1 MTGADLP
8 ALNAALN
15 ATSAVLIVLGFLAI
29 RRKQVLMHQRCMIA
43 AVIVSGL
50 FLASY
55 LYYHFAVRGVT
66 YFAYSG
72 WVRLLYFFV
81 LDSHILLAIVVIP
94 LVLTTA
100 WLGWRNRLASHVR
113 LARWTLPIWLYV
125 SLTGVLVYWM
135 LYHLYPPT

>member
-55 LYYHFAVRGVT
+55 LYYHFAVRASPTSLTAAGLGCCISSCLTHT
-66 YFAYSG
+66 YCWRS
-72 WVRLLYFFV
+72 LLYHW
-81 LDSHILLAIVVIP
+81 S
-94 LVLTTA
+94 
-100 WLGWRNRLASHVR
+100 
-113 LARWTLPIWLYV
+113 
-125 SLTGVLVYWM
+125 
-135 LYHLYPPT
+135 